1 MSSARPNRWVT
12 IRALEACG
20 QDASW
25 DFAQADAF
33 EAAREAEAFF
43 RNRLDPYL
51 EKTDWSEQDFADL
64 MRLEFQYQ
72 DMSRHS
78 RQLMDALLL
87 RPAPTAEALQW
98 KLDYLDKGRLGYHKP
113 IPARALPTIL
123 EDTRRLMGAVAEMI
137 VRGQQAIKSGA
148 SMDDVSAMA
157 EVPRSA
163 NRIDPGRGGPPLTGP
178 TARYGRP
185 RRRCGRPA

>member
-1 MSSARPNRWVT
+1 MGSSVSNACPNRWET

-20 QDASW
+20 QDVSW

-33 EAAREAEAFF
+33 EAAREAEAFL

-51 EKTDWSEQDFADL
+51 EKTDWSDQDFADL
-64 MRLEFQYQ
+64 TRLEFQYQ

-78 RQLMDALLL
+78 RRLMDALLL

-98 KLDYLDKGRLGYHKP
+98 KLDYLDKGRLGYNKP

-137 VRGQQAIKSGA
+137 VRAQRATMSGA
-148 SMDDVSAMA
+148 SMGDISAIA
-157 EVPRSA
+157 EMLRSA
-163 NRIDPGRGGPPLTGP
+163 DRIDPGGAGSR
-178 TARYGRP
+178 
-185 RRRCGRPA
+185 